1 VVAVE
6 DPNPRVSGRGFD
18 HLRAAG
24 IGVRISVMEREAAAL
39 NRGFFLRMREHRPL
53 VTLKIA
59 ASLDGRIASAGGD
72 SRWITSIEARR
83 FGHLLRATHDAALV
97 GIETALADDPLLTCR
112 IPGLEPDSPIRV
124 ILDSRQR
131 LSARSKLARSARE
144 LPTLLFTVSDGGGAL
159 AECGVEIVRV
169 KRDARG
175 RPHVGAVLGE
185 LANRG
190 VTRLLVEGGASVHA
204 SFLDHRCADRLEVFR
219 APLALGASGH
229 AAIDA
234 LAAISLDEAPR
245 FASTGTQQLGSDLL
259 ESFEVRH

>member
-1 VVAVE
+1 
-6 DPNPRVSGRGFD
+6 
-18 HLRAAG
+18 
-24 IGVRISVMEREAAAL
+24 
-39 NRGFFLRMREHRPL
+39 
-53 VTLKIA
+53 
-59 ASLDGRIASAGGD
+59 
-72 SRWITSIEARR
+72 
-83 FGHLLRATHDAALV
+83 
-97 GIETALADDPLLTCR
+97 
-112 IPGLEPDSPIRV
+112 
-124 ILDSRQR
+124 
-131 LSARSKLARSARE
+131 
-144 LPTLLFTVSDGGGAL
+144 
-159 AECGVEIVRV
+159 V

-175 RPHVGAVLGE
+175 RPHIGAVLGE